1 MTLVRWQPRR
11 FVDFRNGID
20 RIFEELWDGPSAPS
34 AWRPAMDVSET
45 ENEIVV
51 HADLP
56 GLSKDQVKVNLE
68 NNLLTVRGEKQHVS
82 DREDTR
88 HHRSERSYGTFTRA
102 LRLPSD
108 VETGKISA
116 SYKDGVLTLTLPK
129 SEAAKPK
136 EIEVKVA

>member
-1 MTLVRWQPRR
+1 MTLVRWQPKR

-20 RIFEELWDGPSAPS
+20 RMFEEFWDGGPVPG

-45 ENEIVV
+45 DDEILV

-56 GLSKDQVKVNLE
+56 GLGKDQVKVNLE
-68 NNLLTVRGEKQHVS
+68 NNVLTIRGEKQHAS
-82 DREDTR
+82 DNEEK
-88 HHRSERSYGTFTRA
+88 HYHRSERSYGTFTRS

-108 VETGKISA
+108 VEAGKISA
-116 SYKDGVLTLTLPK
+116 SYRDGVLTLTLPK